1 MIYKIYFLV
10 FLSFFTAKPT
20 NESVSITKG
29 EKVTLQLA
37 NNSSVTSSEQKFSLI
52 EENSSSMPS
61 LESFEMAFEGYENLK
76 LQHKLEN
83 NILTI
88 IDFSLSSNQKRLW
101 VIDMNSNEVLFH
113 TLVAHGMNSG
123 AEFATNFSNKPESYK
138 SSLGFYLT
146 AEIYSGKHG
155 SSMRLDGLEK
165 GVNDN
170 ARDRAI
176 VMHGADYVSDIF
188 AKNNGRLGRSQG
200 CPAVPNNMVNKII
213 TKIKN
218 KSVLFIYHP
227 SRKST
232 FIKGFVS

>member
-155 SSMRLDGLEK
+155 SSMRLDGIEK
-165 GVNDN
+165 V
-170 ARDRAI
+170 
-176 VMHGADYVSDIF
+176 
-188 AKNNGRLGRSQG
+188 
-200 CPAVPNNMVNKII
+200 
-213 TKIKN
+213 
-218 KSVLFIYHP
+218 
-227 SRKST
+227 
-232 FIKGFVS
+232 